1 MGYIL
6 VFSAGPQHGT
16 GPAAVAQYT
25 SATDSSLFLG
35 LSDSDEVAFGRF
47 WVGGV
52 RLWRLEKGAVL
63 DGKEDRKGSERSI
76 C

>member
-6 VFSAGPQHGT
+6 VFLRAPSMAL

-52 RLWRLEKGAVL
+52 RFVEIR
-63 DGKEDRKGSERSI
+63 ERS
-76 C
+76 CP